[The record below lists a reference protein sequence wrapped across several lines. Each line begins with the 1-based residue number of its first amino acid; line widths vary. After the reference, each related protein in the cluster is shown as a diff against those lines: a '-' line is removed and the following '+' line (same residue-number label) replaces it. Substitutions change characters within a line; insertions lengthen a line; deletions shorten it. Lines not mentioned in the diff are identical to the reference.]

1 MVFLECLITRRN
13 NAAGEEAAPGKGSRG
28 KGGFGRGFQP
38 RATGWAAQKGCALW
52 ALGLRREGS
61 GARCPCSLWT
71 QGMGCGRGAGA
82 WAPPPAP
89 AAASQG
95 AAPEA
100 WGTSLG
106 KREDGKKWGCLVWER
121 ENSRRGGS
129 FGGLGYREGADVFLG
144 PGTRSCWGLG
154 AGKLPSSSP
163 WEVPKLQHF
172 CPKTPQLWQPP
183 QHCRFLRSFLGS
195 FVTEGKT
202 QAGFVPCPHCR
213 SAFTPNEH
221 S

>member
-13 NAAGEEAAPGKGSRG
+13 NAAGEEAAPGKGSQG

-38 RATGWAAQKGCALW
+38 CATGWAAQKGCALW
-52 ALGLRREGS
+52 ALGLQREGS

-71 QGMGCGRGAGA
+71 RGMGCGRGAGA

-100 WGTSLG
+100 WGMPP

-154 AGKLPSSSP
+154 AGA
-163 WEVPKLQHF
+163 QF
-172 CPKTPQLWQPP
+172 QP
-183 QHCRFLRSFLGS
+183 LGS
-195 FVTEGKT
+195 AQT
-202 QAGFVPCPHCR
+202 
-213 SAFTPNEH
+213 SAFLPQNSPAVAATTSLPLFEVISGVICHRGQNPGRICALPTLQV
-221 S
+221 SLYPK